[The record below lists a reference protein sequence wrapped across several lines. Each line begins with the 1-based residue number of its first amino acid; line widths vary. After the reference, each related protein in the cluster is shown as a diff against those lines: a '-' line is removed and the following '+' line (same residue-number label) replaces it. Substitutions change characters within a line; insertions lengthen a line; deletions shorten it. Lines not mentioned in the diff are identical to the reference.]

1 MSNKLKIC
9 IIVQAR
15 TGSKRLPNKILK
27 DFYDQKSILDLIVDK
42 LIINF
47 SNYPII
53 LATSDSKNDNILVDF
68 AKRKK
73 ILFFQGNESN
83 VLLRFIN
90 SVKDLNFTH
99 IIRICS
105 DNPFLNM
112 ISIQKLIDNIDNV
125 DLDYISYVNSK
136 GIPVIKTH
144 IGLFTEIVSVK
155 SLKKA
160 NELQNMKIYQEHVTN
175 YIYGNP
181 DIFKLKFLNSPDV
194 VYDRDDIRLTL
205 DDSTDFDNLVELYSK
220 TNQNYQDLS
229 YLVNVIDSNDSIK
242 NKMIRNIKKYTK

>member
-9 IIVQAR
+9 IVIQAR
-15 TGSKRLPNKILK
+15 TGSKRLPDKVLK
-27 DFYDQKSILDLIVDK
+27 NFYNQKSILDLIVEK

-53 LATSDSKNDNILVDF
+53 LATSDCKNDSVLVDF
-68 AKRKK
+68 AKKK
-73 ILFFQGNESN
+73 NILYFQGNESN
-83 VLLRFIN
+83 VLLRFID
-90 SVKDLNFTH
+90 SVKDYDFTH

-112 ISIQKLIDNIDNV
+112 YAIQNLIDNLDSE
-125 DLDYISYVNSK
+125 DLDYISYENAK

-144 IGLFTEIVSVK
+144 LGLFAEIVSVK

-160 NELQNMKIYQEHVTN
+160 NELQNMQIYQEHVTN

-181 DIFKLKFLNSPDV
+181 EIFKVKFLSSPEIV
-194 VYDRDDIRLTL
+194 HKRDDIRLTL
-205 DDSTDFDNLVELYSK
+205 DDLEDFENLENLYSK
-220 TNQNYQDLS
+220 TFENHQDLF
-229 YLVNVIDSNDSIK
+229 LLIKAIDANQTIK
-242 NKMIRNIKKYTK
+242 DKMINNIKKYTK

>member
-9 IIVQAR
+9 IVIQAR

-27 DFYDQKSILDLIVDK
+27 NFYNQKSILDLIVEK

-53 LATSDSKNDNILVDF
+53 LATSDCKNDSLLVDF
-68 AKRKK
+68 AKNKN
-73 ILFFQGNESN
+73 ILYFQGNESN
-83 VLLRFIN
+83 VLLRFID
-90 SVKDLNFTH
+90 SVKDYDFTH

-112 ISIQKLIDNIDNV
+112 SAIQNLIDNLDSE
-125 DLDYISYVNSK
+125 DLDYISYENAK

-144 IGLFTEIVSVK
+144 LGLFAEIVSVK

-160 NELQNMKIYQEHVTN
+160 NELQNMQIYQEHVTN

-181 DIFKLKFLNSPDV
+181 EIFKVKFLSSPEMV
-194 VYDRDDIRLTL
+194 HKRDDIRLTL
-205 DDSTDFDNLVELYSK
+205 DDLDDFENLENLYSK
-220 TNQNYQDLS
+220 TFESYQDL
-229 YLVNVIDSNDSIK
+229 LLLTKAIDANQTIK
-242 NKMIRNIKKYTK
+242 DKMINNIKKYTK